1 MFFGFFEREVMQRPF
16 KKDLTA
22 GGFAFQQAVAKP
34 CDRVVADDERHV
46 LPNGRNVAAQNIGLK
61 IGGAERRAV
70 RVGIGAVELDRS
82 VCVLNQDVLEFQR
95 ETFNSI
101 PNHSAL
107 KVVQIEGSRRE
118 HAREGDRSVL
128 GVKNGCAHAVFHRD
142 VSAEVDESG
151 KPLRVVFSGSAEG
164 AEVVKREFAV
174 VVLGFVG
181 QTLPIQINIGER
193 AREFAFGDEIFKGLR
208 KRQ

>member
-1 MFFGFFEREVMQRPF
+1 MPGKATE
-16 KKDLTA
+16 
-22 GGFAFQQAVAKP
+22 AF
-34 CDRVVADDERHV
+34 
-46 LPNGRNVAAQNIGLK
+46 
-61 IGGAERRAV
+61 
-70 RVGIGAVELDRS
+70 
-82 VCVLNQDVLEFQR
+82 
-95 ETFNSI
+95 
-101 PNHSAL
+101 
-107 KVVQIEGSRRE
+107 
-118 HAREGDRSVL
+118 L

-193 AREFAFGDEIFKGLR
+193 AREFAFGDEIFKGTEEAAVTAAVPSCLG
-208 KRQ
+208 KRGCLL

>member
-151 KPLRVVFSGSAEG
+151 KPLRVVFPEAPKEQKS
-164 AEVVKREFAV
+164 
-174 VVLGFVG
+174 
-181 QTLPIQINIGER
+181 
-193 AREFAFGDEIFKGLR
+193 
-208 KRQ
+208 